1 MPFDFDISSIPRSIS
16 FFSVLHSSH
25 SFFRFY
31 TVHSLLLF
39 STSHSLNQLNMKSFT
54 IAAILASTAMAL
66 PTNIIPSGTVP
77 SGVPSCIPS
86 GVIPS
91 GVPIPSGIPMCTGAP
106 SATPSSAASNKVNSV
121 MTVTNEASKNI
132 LVELEPTVANLLTGL
147 NLPLS
152 EPVGKIVQTASSV
165 DGLNLQGLGS
175 GFMTVATKEGSVA
188 LVKLTYTVEGLFSGL
203 GLPEVGS
210 LVGSLVGTLESLVPT
225 GMKRDATSSLT
236 DTVMHITDLNGD
248 VLPVALGSNVLGLL
262 SGLDL
267 TSVQGPIGSV
277 VAMVP
282 SVSDLPSKA
291 ESIAAD
297 PTQLVGVLG
306 QDGTSA
312 MLVKLEGTATG
323 LLGSLGLTSLLSP
336 IGSVTSV
343 TGLL

>member
-1 MPFDFDISSIPRSIS
+1 MVSQ
-16 FFSVLHSSH
+16 
-25 SFFRFY
+25 
-31 TVHSLLLF
+31 
-39 STSHSLNQLNMKSFT
+39 N
-54 IAAILASTAMAL
+54 
-66 PTNIIPSGTVP
+66 
-77 SGVPSCIPS
+77 
-86 GVIPS
+86 
-91 GVPIPSGIPMCTGAP
+91 
-106 SATPSSAASNKVNSV
+106 VNSV
-121 MTVTNEASKNI
+121 MTVTNEESKNI
-132 LVELEPTVANLLTGL
+132 LVQLEPTVANLLTGL

-175 GFMTVATKEGSVA
+175 GFMTVATQNGEAA

-210 LVGSLVGTLESLVPT
+210 LVGSLVGTLEGLVPS
-225 GMKRDATSSLT
+225 MKRDVTSSLT

-343 TGLL
+343 TGGLL

>member
-1 MPFDFDISSIPRSIS
+1 
-16 FFSVLHSSH
+16 
-25 SFFRFY
+25 
-31 TVHSLLLF
+31 
-39 STSHSLNQLNMKSFT
+39 MKSFT

-66 PTNIIPSGTVP
+66 PTNIIPSGTAP

-106 SATPSSAASNKVNSV
+106 SATPSATPSGIASNNVNSV
-121 MTVTNEASKNI
+121 MTVTNEQSKNI
-132 LVELEPTVANLLTGL
+132 LVQLTPTVANLLTGL

-152 EPVGKIVQTASSV
+152 EPVGNIVQTASSV

-175 GFMTVATKEGSVA
+175 GFMTVVTQEGSVA
-188 LVKLTYTVEGLFSGL
+188 LVKLTSTVEGLFSGL

-210 LVGSLVGTLESLVPT
+210 LVGSLVGTLENLVPT
-225 GMKRDATSSLT
+225 GMKRDATSSVT

-248 VLPVALGSNVLGLL
+248 ILPVALGSNVLGLL

-267 TSVQGPIGSV
+267 SSVQGPIGSV

-291 ESIAAD
+291 MSMAAD

-343 TGLL
+343 TGLFPA